1 MFLPWQLRW
10 FRQPVFY
17 LDISWENFPQNLSS
31 PSSVPS
37 KYMAYGVSVTRHS
50 PGSLHFPSNGPGLDK
65 PLFVSCAVMSTM
77 TQCIRWYLH
86 WCHVWI
92 IVTVFCLQFT
102 VYTSPSATSAIRCC
116 KTSFDVAHLHEHMR
130 HLFWN
135 SFTGFHCQAES
146 NSNCALILCVYM
158 LYAYIVVVYFA
169 FDKVFIKEF
178 CYYCRRSWRIVT
190 VVLP

>member
-17 LDISWENFPQNLSS
+17 LDISWENFPQILSS

-116 KTSFDVAHLHEHMR
+116 KDFVRCGAPSRTHAPPFLKQLHWFPLSSRVQFKLCTHFMC
-130 HLFWN
+130 LYVVCLYC
-135 SFTGFHCQAES
+135 GC
-146 NSNCALILCVYM
+146 LLCVWQSFY
-158 LYAYIVVVYFA
+158 
-169 FDKVFIKEF
+169 
-178 CYYCRRSWRIVT
+178 
-190 VVLP
+190 